1 MFIDEKDQQIVKS
14 YIDTFVDVACSNSR
28 APLTTVL
35 SEWAKEKEALYH
47 KFGDKF
53 IVEKEVCYTEGFED
67 FCEKWDNEF
76 YNTERFVEMKTH
88 ICEYFSEHKDSTWKD
103 TRIVRDLFNNYN
115 LYKNSYETN
124 IFDSYAPNS
133 WEWTLPNDKKIKLQ
147 KGSKVMKAI
156 GKIAEALGYSEVF
169 EEIRLM
175 HSRCL
180 NQKELK
186 GTLSLSIHPM
196 DYMTMS
202 DNDCGWSSCMSW
214 TGDGEYKLGTIEMM
228 NSPYIIVGYLKSK
241 EDWAFNRSYSW
252 NNKKWRCLFYVDEN
266 MACNVKPYPYDN
278 EFLTQSALRVIAE
291 IMGWDQTVESF
302 SPFRPS
308 KVGDR
313 TVFFS
318 PHTKAMYNDFSR
330 TEHYIVVNPKAPDE
344 INKEVYYSGATTC
357 IWCGEEIAY
366 YEDGGESYLTCGYD
380 PDYDNDYE
388 YCDVCG
394 EECESWDWV
403 GDKRVCC
410 DCYNERC
417 FYDRF
422 QGDSYFNED
431 LWGRIMLRSKNGSL
445 DRELTASRYTAEVF
459 SEIFVNGEESLKYD
473 EEEAVYYV
481 DAKELTKWRGL
492 NCFGIYNEERL
503 KEFL

>member
-1 MFIDEKDQQIVKS
+1 MFIDEKDQQIVQS
-14 YIDTFVDVACSNSR
+14 YISTFVNVACSNSR

-35 SEWAKEKEALYH
+35 SEWAKEKETLYH

-53 IVEKEVCYTEGFED
+53 IIEKEICYTEGFED
-67 FCEKWDNEF
+67 FCGKWDREF
-76 YNTERFVEMKTH
+76 YNTDHFVKMKTN
-88 ICEYFSEHKDSTWKD
+88 ICNYFSEHNDSTWKD
-103 TRIVRDLFNNYN
+103 RRIVRDLFNDYN
-115 LYKNSYETN
+115 LYKNSYERGILDGYT
-124 IFDSYAPNS
+124 
-133 WEWTLPNDKKIKLQ
+133 WEWTLPNGKKIKLQ

-169 EEIRLM
+169 EEVRLL

-214 TGDGEYKLGTIEMM
+214 REDGEYKLGTIEMM

-241 EDWAFNRSYSW
+241 EDWAFNSSYSW

-266 MACNVKPYPYDN
+266 MACNIKPYPYDN
-278 EFLTQSALRVIAE
+278 EFLTQSALRTIAE
-291 IMGWDQTVESF
+291 VMGWDQTVE
-302 SPFRPS
+302 PFIPFKPS

-313 TVFFS
+313 TVFFK

-330 TEHYIVVNPKAPDE
+330 TNHYIVVNPEAPEE
-344 INKEVYYSGATTC
+344 ISKEVYYSGATTC
-357 IWCGEEIAY
+357 IWCGEEIEN
-366 YEDGGESYLTCGYD
+366 YEGGESYLTCGYE
-380 PDYDNDYE
+380 PDCDSDYE

-394 EECESWDWV
+394 CECEDWYWV
-403 GDKRVCC
+403 GDKRVCF
-410 DCYNERC
+410 DCYDEHC
-417 FYDRF
+417 FYDRA

-431 LWGRIMLRSKNGSL
+431 LWGRIILRSKNGRL
-445 DRELTASRYTAEVF
+445 ERELTASRYTAKDF
-459 SEIFVNGEESLKYD
+459 SEIFVHGEDSLKYN
-473 EEEAVYYV
+473 EEEEVYYV
-481 DAKELTKWRGL
+481 DIEELSKWRGL
-492 NCFGIYNEERL
+492 NCFGIYNEDRL
-503 KEFL
+503 KDFL